1 MGMTLWKILILIR
14 RDFLEEFSY
23 RLNFF
28 LEIITIGVYSSIF
41 FFVAKIFA
49 GAPAPQ
55 LARYGGDYFS
65 FVLIGLAFT
74 GYMNTGLSAFTTT
87 IRNEQLLGTLEVI
100 LSTPTPLSLIFSARL
115 LWNFLYSSLHAA
127 LYFAFGIIFL
137 KANYHAVNFAAIPL
151 IMILSIAAF
160 NSLGMISAGFI
171 LIYKRGDPLNALFGF
186 AASLLGGVYFPVEIM
201 PTVLQKAA
209 AFIPVTYALRL
220 MRDACIRGVSLRQ
233 LAPDLLILTALCA
246 ALVPAGFMFFAYA
259 VRRTKRDGSLTH
271 Y

>member
-1 MGMTLWKILILIR
+1 MTFWKIFILIR

-28 LEIITIGVYSSIF
+28 LGLLTIGVYSSIF
-41 FFVAKIFA
+41 YFVAKIFA
-49 GAPAPQ
+49 GSASPY
-55 LARYGGDYFS
+55 LSRYSGDYFS

-74 GYMNTGLSAFTTT
+74 GYVNTGLSAFTTT

-115 LWNFLYSSLHAA
+115 LWNFLYSSLHAG
-127 LYFAFGIIFL
+127 LYFAFGVIFL
-137 KANYHAVNFAAIPL
+137 KANYAHVNIAAIPIIL
-151 IMILSIAAF
+151 VLSIAAF

-171 LIYKRGDPLNALFGF
+171 LIYKRGDPLNVLFGF
-186 AASLLGGVYFPVEIM
+186 AASLLGGVYFPVDVM
-201 PTVLQKAA
+201 PVALQKVA

-220 MRDACIRGVSLRQ
+220 MRDACIRGSSISQ
-233 LAPDLLILTALCA
+233 LAPDILILAALCA
-246 ALVPAGFMFFAYA
+246 VLLPVSFIFFSYA
-259 VRRTKRDGSLTH
+259 VRRAKRDGTLTH